1 MRLWAS
7 TAQPS
12 QAALAK
18 NRPEGQCSSPAPL
31 GCWRWRWLGRR
42 GRPLGQLERRDVVLD
57 EYFVG
62 LSIGAGGRHIPET
75 DCFCFGDDPLGTNA
89 NLQLPSSW
97 TVMKRLA
104 ITFRGSVAFQFG
116 SLALLT
122 AQPCAEV
129 PVLDERGE
137 RVHDHAGTEL

>member
-1 MRLWAS
+1 VKLGAG
-7 TAQPS
+7 TG
-12 QAALAK
+12 AAGGA
-18 NRPEGQCSSPAPL
+18 GSSVV
-31 GCWRWRWLGRR
+31 GGGR
-42 GRPLGQLERRDVVLD
+42 GRGSVSAVGLYGHLERRDVVLD

-62 LSIGAGGRHIPET
+62 LSIGAGGPSHRSDRLLLLRGRPV
-75 DCFCFGDDPLGTNA
+75 GDEPQSPAAVVLDRCE
-89 NLQLPSSW
+89 
-97 TVMKRLA
+97 RLA

-116 SLALLT
+116 SLALLA